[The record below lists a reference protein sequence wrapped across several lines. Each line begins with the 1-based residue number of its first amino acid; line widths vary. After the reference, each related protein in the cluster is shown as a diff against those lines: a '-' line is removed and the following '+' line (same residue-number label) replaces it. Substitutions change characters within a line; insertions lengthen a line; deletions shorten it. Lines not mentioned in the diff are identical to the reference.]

1 LFANWVAWHRA
12 RLPWWRRAPFELKV
26 LATWIFLVW
35 ERIGMARSMDGEGN
49 ETIQD
54 NNFTLNGTKAV
65 SNAEISIRQLMTV
78 CLSEN
83 DRRFAGYDSRLLR
96 PDTVPRLV
104 RFALRFLKR
113 RG

>member
-1 LFANWVAWHRA
+1 
-12 RLPWWRRAPFELKV
+12 
-26 LATWIFLVW
+26 
-35 ERIGMARSMDGEGN
+35 
-49 ETIQD
+49 
-54 NNFTLNGTKAV
+54 
-65 SNAEISIRQLMTV
+65 MTV

>member
-26 LATWIFLVW
+26 LAAWVFQVW
-35 ERIGMARSMDGEGN
+35 ER
-49 ETIQD
+49 
-54 NNFTLNGTKAV
+54 TLNGTKAV